1 MFWWILI
8 AAIII
13 GMALLWLFLHKYTDF
28 GSRSRKYE
36 GSDPETAQAL
46 RQAEMDAAKGRMY
59 F

>member
-1 MFWWILI
+1 MFWWILT
-8 AAIII
+8 AALIVAL
-13 GMALLWLFLHKYTDF
+13 ALLWLFLHKHTDL

-36 GSDPETAQAL
+36 ASDPEMAQAL

>member
-1 MFWWILI
+1 MFWWILT
-8 AAIII
+8 AVIIV
-13 GMALLWLFLHKYTDF
+13 GMALLWLFLHKYTNL

-36 GSDPETAQAL
+36 ASNPEMAQAL